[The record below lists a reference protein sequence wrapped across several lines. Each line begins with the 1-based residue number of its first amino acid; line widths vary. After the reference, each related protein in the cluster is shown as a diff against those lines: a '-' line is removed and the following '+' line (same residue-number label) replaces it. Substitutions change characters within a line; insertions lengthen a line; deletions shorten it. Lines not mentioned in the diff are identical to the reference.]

1 LDSQPRLQ
9 STEKMTETA
18 TAQEATTNS
27 PPAYASAWA
36 YLSDELKRLD
46 LLIRLQMLRQ
56 GNNQPAGPLD
66 HFRGLVLSES
76 EVNGLLSITHDP
88 GQNGSSLVN
97 ASEYGELATT
107 LESLESEI
115 DQRRACTIAEGVYL
129 PIIHLAQIFQLTPFE
144 QDCVLICL
152 APELNRKYDRLYAY
166 LQDDVTRKRPSID
179 LAMNLLLRSPEARLA
194 ARSVFEPAAPLLR
207 FRLLRVL
214 DGLDG
219 VTPLISRF
227 LTLDDRMVNFLLGR
241 NQIDARLEPATI
253 WYEPQFNFEPL
264 VDQARQESIRSLVQ
278 SHFEQG
284 AKHNVMVSCH
294 GSYGSGRKAFARA
307 LAGELGFPLLVA
319 DVARMPE
326 ASFEDVIWIL
336 GREAVLQSALLCFD
350 NLDCLLLEDV
360 NARSRVEALLE
371 AARACSW
378 LIFLSSGR
386 AWNAQKWLKDSVFI
400 DLHFPVPD
408 AGERKNLWKRIFS
421 KSDHPSNEVDFNSL
435 ASKFRFTEGQM
446 RDAFNEARNLA
457 RLRSEESEIT
467 TEDVEAACR
476 SQSSQ
481 KLGTLAR
488 KIKPIN
494 TWKDIVLPDM
504 TIEQL
509 REICQRLIHRS
520 RVLGDWGFGRK
531 LSLGKG
537 INALFAGP
545 SGTGKTMATEIIANE
560 LRLDLYKIDLS
571 GVVSKYI
578 GETEKN
584 LDRVFEAA
592 EDANAI
598 LFFDEADA
606 LFGKRSEVRDS
617 HDRYAN
623 IEISYLLQKMEEYEG
638 LAILATN
645 LKANLDESF
654 TRRLAFTVHFPFP
667 DEASRRCIWE
677 KIWPLEMSL
686 DADVDMDCLARQ
698 FKLSGGNIK
707 NIALASAFLA
717 AEDRSPVTMAHLMHA
732 TGREYQKLGKPFS
745 PQELVPQASQEVFV

>member
-1 LDSQPRLQ
+1 
-9 STEKMTETA
+9 MTETGA
-18 TAQEATTNS
+18 AKQPATNS
-27 PPAYASAWA
+27 PSAYASSWA
-36 YLSDELKRLD
+36 YLSDELRRLD

-56 GNNQPAGPLD
+56 GGNQPAGLLD
-66 HFRGLVLSES
+66 QFRGLVLSES
-76 EVNGLLSITHDP
+76 EVNGLLSITNDLV
-88 GQNGSSLVN
+88 QDGSSAPN
-97 ASEYGELATT
+97 TAEYSELAAT
-107 LESLESEI
+107 LDSLESEI
-115 DQRRACTIAEGVYL
+115 ELRRARTIAEGVYL
-129 PIIHLAQIFQLTPFE
+129 PIVHLSQIFQLTPFE
-144 QDCVLICL
+144 RDSLLICL
-152 APELNRKYDRLYAY
+152 APELSRKYDRLYAY
-166 LQDDVTRKRPSID
+166 LQDDVTRKRPSVD
-179 LAMNLLLRSPEARLA
+179 LAMNLLLRSREARLA
-194 ARSVFEPAAPLLR
+194 ARSVFDPAAPLLR
-207 FRLLRVL
+207 FRLLRVY

-241 NQIDARLEPATI
+241 NQIDARLEPATK
-253 WYEPQFNFEPL
+253 WYEQQLDFEPL
-264 VDQARQESIRSLVQ
+264 ANQEQQEAIRSLVH
-278 SHFEQG
+278 SHFKRA
-284 AKHNVMVSCH
+284 AKQNVMIGCH

-307 LAGELGFPLLVA
+307 LAGDLGFPLLVA
-319 DVARMPE
+319 DVARMQE
-326 ASFEDVIWIL
+326 GSFDDTIWLL
-336 GREAVLQSALLCFD
+336 GREALLQSALLCLD
-350 NLDCLLLEDV
+350 NFDCLLVDDV
-360 NARSRVEALLE
+360 NAGSRMEALLE
-371 AARACSW
+371 MSRACSW
-378 LIFLSSGR
+378 LIFLFSSR
-386 AWNAQKWLKDSVFI
+386 TWTAQKWLKDSLFI

-408 AGERKNLWKRIFS
+408 AGARKNVWKSISS
-421 KSDHPSNEVDFNSL
+421 KSGHPSNHLDFSTL

-467 TEDVEAACR
+467 TGDVEAACR
-476 SQSSQ
+476 AQSSQ

-494 TWKDIVLPDM
+494 TWDDIVLPEK

-509 REICQRLIHRS
+509 REICQRVIHRS
-520 RVLGDWGFGRK
+520 LVLGDWGFGRK

-560 LRLDLYKIDLS
+560 LGLDLYKIDLS

-592 EDANAI
+592 DDANAI

-677 KIWPLEMSL
+677 KIWPTEMSL
-686 DADVDMDCLARQ
+686 DQDVDIDCLARQ

-717 AEDRSPVTMAHLMHA
+717 AEDRSSVTMSHLMHA
-732 TGREYQKLGKPFS
+732 TGREYQKLGKQFS
-745 PQELVPQASQEVFV
+745 PQELILHASQEVLV